1 MAQQAMGGIS
11 MDLSLIYHKTE
22 NFRFYN
28 AHPNGLKV
36 KDCVVRAVCTAFEKD
51 YMETRRELNRAKTEL
66 GFDSYK
72 DHDFLRTWLEKL
84 GYETIKFKAYEG
96 EARKKVWE
104 FLDEHME
111 GTYIVKVRSHI
122 SCIKDGELL
131 DTWDC
136 GYLTIYGAWRVK

>member
-1 MAQQAMGGIS
+1 MGGIG

-72 DHDFLRTWLEKL
+72 DHDFLRAWLEKL
-84 GYETIKFKAYEG
+84 GYETIKFKAHEG
-96 EARKKVWE
+96 ESREKLWQ
-104 FLDEHME
+104 FLDGHKD
-111 GTYIVKVRSHI
+111 GTYIVKVRGHI

>member
-72 DHDFLRTWLEKL
+72 DHDFLRIWLEKL
-84 GYETIKFKAYEG
+84 GYETIKFKAHEG
-96 EARKKVWE
+96 KAREKLWE
-104 FLDEHME
+104 FLDGHKE

-122 SCIKDGELL
+122 SCIKNGELL